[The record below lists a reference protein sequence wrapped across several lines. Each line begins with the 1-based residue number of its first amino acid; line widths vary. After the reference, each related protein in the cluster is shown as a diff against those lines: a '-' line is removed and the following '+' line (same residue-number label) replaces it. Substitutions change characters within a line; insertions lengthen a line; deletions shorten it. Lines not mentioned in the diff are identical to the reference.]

1 MDVTVSD
8 VMQLEIMAGARL
20 LAGKR
25 GLSRKVEFID
35 ILESPGGIPML
46 KRNDVLVTTIYPVLN
61 DETSQRTMMHSLH
74 ELGVSMLCIKV
85 HRYIEVV
92 PSFMVELAEILDL
105 PLVEIPPTLDFGDI
119 IHDVTA
125 LIIGN
130 QAATLQESLDINKM
144 FTNIL
149 KDGGTLDDL
158 TRALSSTICC
168 PVIVESTNKTIL
180 SYAFFSLENLP
191 NEEDWLAA
199 YRSLRSRNTIIND
212 DNITLLTSK
221 TEPPCQFALAKAA
234 YRGETEGSILISYQG
249 KFTELRRVAL
259 ENAAS
264 FISLALATEKSQR
277 DKEETV
283 KHSILN
289 DLLHSNT
296 PVWDNYPFWFK
307 RLGIDDSLPYLVFL
321 IQTTSGQ
328 TTDSSLFSYLLQQRL
343 SSAIVH
349 MEGTIAVVVL
359 PLSQQLSFLGNPDE
373 KAENFFSDLLTFFQ
387 NKMPSIMISIAVGNV
402 VESIYHISRSY
413 NQACT
418 SHKIGKILRSGNLFF
433 FSSMQ
438 LYNIL
443 INHPQDDLKEFCLS
457 VLEPIMSNSR
467 LRFDAISTL
476 ETYINMDTSLE
487 RTATAMFLHLSTVK
501 YRINRIR
508 EALGVERWSMEYMFK
523 LQFALMVYKIYFSPE
538 ADLSDHIKNC

>member
-1 MDVTVSD
+1 
-8 VMQLEIMAGARL
+8 
-20 LAGKR
+20 
-25 GLSRKVEFID
+25 
-35 ILESPGGIPML
+35 
-46 KRNDVLVTTIYPVLN
+46 
-61 DETSQRTMMHSLH
+61 
-74 ELGVSMLCIKV
+74 
-85 HRYIEVV
+85 
-92 PSFMVELAEILDL
+92 
-105 PLVEIPPTLDFGDI
+105 
-119 IHDVTA
+119 
-125 LIIGN
+125 
-130 QAATLQESLDINKM
+130 M

-180 SYAFFSLENLP
+180 SYAFFPLENLP

-221 TEPPCQFALAKAA
+221 TEPPCQFALAKAV

-249 KFTELRRVAL
+249 KFTELKRVAL

-359 PLSQQLSFLGNPDE
+359 PLTQQLSFLGNPDE

-387 NKMPSIMISIAVGNV
+387 NKMPSITISIAVGNV
-402 VESIYHISRSY
+402 VESIYHISKSY

-418 SHKIGKILRSGNLFF
+418 SHKIGKILRLGNLFF

-508 EALGVERWSMEYMFK
+508 EALGVERWNMEHMFK

>member
-92 PSFMVELAEILDL
+92 PSFMVELADILDL

-180 SYAFFSLENLP
+180 SYAFFPLENLP

-249 KFTELRRVAL
+249 KFTELKRVAL

-328 TTDSSLFSYLLQQRL
+328 TTDSTLFSYLLQQRL

-402 VESIYHISRSY
+402 VESIYHISKSY

-443 INHPQDDLKEFCLS
+443 INHPQDDLKEFCFS

-523 LQFALMVYKIYFSPE
+523 LKFALMVYKIYFSPE
-538 ADLSDHIKNC
+538 TDLSDHIKNC

>member
-92 PSFMVELAEILDL
+92 PSFMVELADILGL

-180 SYAFFSLENLP
+180 SYAFFSSENLP

-249 KFTELRRVAL
+249 KFTELKRVAL

-277 DKEETV
+277 DKDETV

-289 DLLHSNT
+289 DLLHSKT
-296 PVWDNYPFWFK
+296 PAWDNYPFWFK

-321 IQTTSGQ
+321 IQATSEQ

-387 NKMPSIMISIAVGNV
+387 NKMPSNMISIAVGNV
-402 VESIYHISRSY
+402 VESIYHISKSY